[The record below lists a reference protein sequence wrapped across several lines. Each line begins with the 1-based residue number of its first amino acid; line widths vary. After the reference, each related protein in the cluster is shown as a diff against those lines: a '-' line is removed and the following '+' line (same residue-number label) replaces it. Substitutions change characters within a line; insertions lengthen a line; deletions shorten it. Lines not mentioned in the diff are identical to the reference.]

1 MNIRGGLM
9 KKLIIGIL
17 ILLMAVGPIYGASGF
32 AITFGETTYAN
43 PQWKSSMMDYFQS
56 QTDKKV
62 DNATTKVITASE
74 VNQIAKNITGKTYS
88 SKQIFSCAMV
98 DLSYNQGIKIVVD
111 KSKISIVT
119 PKMYANALKSSGIE
133 NGYVVVTA
141 PVQSSGEA
149 ALTGVLKSYEVA
161 VGTSIPDNAKK
172 AATEEL
178 YTEQN
183 IANQT
188 GQNPDKV
195 ADLFEQVKNQA
206 KKQNLQDPNQIKT
219 IVINI
224 ANNMNINITNA
235 QAQQIANAIANSQ
248 KVQGELSAFKQQ
260 LQNVTN
266 QVNQPQGIL
275 NQIMGY
281 FQAAFDYIKG
291 LVYGQ

>member
-1 MNIRGGLM
+1 M
-9 KKLIIGIL
+9 KKLIVGIL
-17 ILLMAVGPIYGASGF
+17 LFLITVGPVYGASGF

-43 PQWKSSMMDYFQS
+43 SQWKSSTLDYFQS
-56 QTDKKV
+56 YTDKKV
-62 DNATTKVITASE
+62 DNATTKVVTASE
-74 VNQIAKNITGKTYS
+74 VNQIAKNITGRTDN

-111 KSKISIVT
+111 NSKISVVT

-149 ALTGVLKSYEVA
+149 ALTGVLKSYEAA
-161 VGTSIPDNAKK
+161 VGASIPESAKK

-178 YTEQN
+178 YTEDQ
-183 IANQT
+183 IATQT

-195 ADLFEQVKNQA
+195 ADLFEQVKNEVQ
-206 KKQNLQDPNQIKT
+206 KQNLHDPSQIKV

-224 ANNMNINITNA
+224 ANNMNINISDQ

-248 KVQGELSAFKQQ
+248 KVQGELTEFKQQ

-266 QVNQPQGIL
+266 QVSQSQGIL
-275 NQIMGY
+275 NQILGY
-281 FQAAFDYIKG
+281 FQMAIDYVKG
-291 LVYGQ
+291 LIYGQ